1 MCRVCIAYVSGMYR
15 NFWQSYD
22 IFFVCKYQTRNR
34 TKKSPLMQNIN
45 GDAAEPLV
53 LEFSEFQ
60 RCALVSN
67 KKTRR
72 INAEHLTANRKEKTS
87 S

>member
-1 MCRVCIAYVSGMYR
+1 
-15 NFWQSYD
+15 
-22 IFFVCKYQTRNR
+22 
-34 TKKSPLMQNIN
+34 MQNIN